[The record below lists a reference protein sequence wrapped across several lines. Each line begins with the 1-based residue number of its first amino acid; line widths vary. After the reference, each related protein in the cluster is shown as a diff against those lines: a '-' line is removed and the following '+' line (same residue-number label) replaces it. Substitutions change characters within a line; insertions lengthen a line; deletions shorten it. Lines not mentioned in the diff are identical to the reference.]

1 MLAQDSFVTGQSMY
15 FHQWKRRDFITL
27 LGTAAAWPLATR
39 AQQAAMPV
47 IGFLSSVSPA
57 PFARMVAAF
66 QQGLNETG
74 YVEGQNVAIEYRWA
88 EGQYDRLPALAA
100 SLVEHRVAL
109 IVAAGGDTP
118 ALAAKAATSTI
129 PIVFTGSDFPVK
141 IGLVT
146 SLNRPGGNITGIS
159 LFTSEL
165 ERKKFALLREL
176 VPRARLIAMLVN
188 PNNPSADT
196 DTRDVQLA
204 ASGVGQQIH
213 VLTAGSERD
222 IDAAF
227 AMLAQQGADALL
239 VAHDPFFLGR
249 RDQLVALAARHK
261 VPAIYE
267 FREFAMAGGLMSY
280 GSSLANNYRLA
291 GVYAG
296 RILKGEKPADLPVQ
310 QPTKLELVINLQ
322 AARALGLDLPPMLLA
337 RADEVI
343 E

>member
-1 MLAQDSFVTGQSMY
+1 
-15 FHQWKRRDFITL
+15 
-27 LGTAAAWPLATR
+27 
-39 AQQAAMPV
+39 MPV

-66 QQGLNETG
+66 RQGLNETG

-100 SLVEHRVAL
+100 SLVERQVTL

-141 IGLVT
+141 IGLVA
-146 SLNRPGGNITGIS
+146 SLNRPGGNVTGMS

-165 ERKKFALLREL
+165 EAKKFALLREL
-176 VPRARLIAMLVN
+176 VPKVRLIAMLVN
-188 PNNPSADT
+188 PNNPSAET
-196 DTRDVQLA
+196 DTRDVRLA
-204 ASGVGQQIH
+204 ASAVGQQIL

-222 IDAAF
+222 IDTAF
-227 AMLAQQGADALL
+227 AMLAERRADALL

-249 RDQLVALAARHK
+249 RDQLVALAARHA

-291 GVYAG
+291 AVYAG

-322 AARALGLDLPPMLLA
+322 AAKALGLDLPPMLLA

>member
-1 MLAQDSFVTGQSMY
+1 MT
-15 FHQWKRRDFITL
+15 RRTFITL
-27 LGTAAAWPLATR
+27 LGGAAAAWPLATQAQ
-39 AQQAAMPV
+39 AQQPAMPV

-66 QQGLNETG
+66 RQGLNETG

-100 SLVEHRVAL
+100 SLVERQVTL

-141 IGLVT
+141 IGLVA
-146 SLNRPGGNITGIS
+146 SLNRPGGNVTGMS

-165 ERKKFALLREL
+165 EAKKFALLREL
-176 VPRARLIAMLVN
+176 VPKLRLIAMLVN
-188 PNNPSADT
+188 PNNPSAET
-196 DTRDVQLA
+196 DTRDVRLA
-204 ASGVGQQIH
+204 ASAVGQQIL

-222 IDAAF
+222 IDTAF
-227 AMLAQQGADALL
+227 AMLAERRADALL

-249 RDQLVALAARHK
+249 RDQLVALAARHA

-291 GVYAG
+291 AVYAG

-322 AARALGLDLPPMLLA
+322 AAKALGLDLPPMLLA

>member
-1 MLAQDSFVTGQSMY
+1 L
-15 FHQWKRRDFITL
+15 R
-27 LGTAAAWPLATR
+27 AWSR
-39 AQQAAMPV
+39 
-47 IGFLSSVSPA
+47 LSDKC
-57 PFARMVAAF
+57 
-66 QQGLNETG
+66 LNETG

-100 SLVEHRVAL
+100 SLVERQVTL

-141 IGLVT
+141 IGLVA
-146 SLNRPGGNITGIS
+146 SLNRPGGNVTGMS

-165 ERKKFALLREL
+165 EAKKFALLREL
-176 VPRARLIAMLVN
+176 VPKVRLIAMLVN
-188 PNNPSADT
+188 PNNPSAET
-196 DTRDVQLA
+196 DTRDVRLA
-204 ASGVGQQIH
+204 ASAVGQQIL

-222 IDAAF
+222 IDTAF
-227 AMLAQQGADALL
+227 AMLAERRADALL

-249 RDQLVALAARHK
+249 RDQLVALAARHA

-291 GVYAG
+291 AVYAAG
-296 RILKGEKPADLPVQ
+296 FSR
-310 QPTKLELVINLQ
+310 
-322 AARALGLDLPPMLLA
+322 ARSRQISPCSSRPSWSW
-337 RADEVI
+337 
-343 E
+343 

>member
-1 MLAQDSFVTGQSMY
+1 MTACIG
-15 FHQWKRRDFITL
+15 RRDFMTL
-27 LGTAAAWPLATR
+27 FGGAALWPLAAR
-39 AQQAAMPV
+39 AQQTAMPV

-66 QQGLNETG
+66 RQGLNETG

-100 SLVEHRVAL
+100 SLVERQVTL

-141 IGLVT
+141 IGLVA
-146 SLNRPGGNITGIS
+146 SLNRPGGNVTGMS

-165 ERKKFALLREL
+165 EAKKFALLREL
-176 VPRARLIAMLVN
+176 VPKVRLIAMLVN
-188 PNNPSADT
+188 PNNPSAET
-196 DTRDVQLA
+196 DTRDVRLA
-204 ASGVGQQIH
+204 ASAVGQQIL

-222 IDAAF
+222 IDTAF
-227 AMLAQQGADALL
+227 AMLAERRADALL

-249 RDQLVALAARHK
+249 RDQLVALAARHA

-291 GVYAG
+291 AVYAG

-322 AARALGLDLPPMLLA
+322 AAKALGLDLPPMLLA